1 MATDKRDYVEIV
13 VRVYDKKIDRE
24 VLGDVRAYLEQVT
37 IPFLHATDDRR
48 RPRVVSVRRVKGGT
62 K

>member
-1 MATDKRDYVEIV
+1 MATKPRDYVEIV
-13 VRVYDKKIDRE
+13 VRVYPDHIQQHTID
-24 VLGDVRAYLEQVT
+24 YLRGRT
-37 IPFLHATDDRR
+37 HDFIGSLHVFNDRR